1 MQKRHIPYN
10 IKRRIVIAIAIII
23 LGALYFF
30 RNLSDII
37 ITASA
42 ISLIVLFYLVDHM
55 FDLRFKTRHY
65 VFITAIAITGF
76 LLSPLYSIYPSYDK
90 WLHFI
95 QPILFSSIVFH
106 MTSSLNLKL
115 KWRLV
120 FTFFVVGGGIGLFEI
135 GEYTLDYFFDL
146 NLQGVFLKNLQ
157 NIEVILSVVQD
168 PIDDTMTD
176 MILGFISSFLYALTT
191 YIYLRNKAR

>member
-30 RNLSDII
+30 RNVSDVIL
-37 ITASA
+37 TASA
-42 ISLIVLFYLVDHM
+42 ISLIILFYLVDHM

-65 VFITAIAITGF
+65 GFITIIAITGF

-106 MTSSLNLKL
+106 MTGGLNLKL
-115 KWRLV
+115 RWRLV
-120 FTFFVVGGGIGLFEI
+120 FVFFIVGGGIGLFEI
-135 GEYTLDYFFDL
+135 GEYILDYFFNL

-157 NIEVILSVVQD
+157 DLEGVLSVFQD
-168 PIDDTMTD
+168 PLDDTMAD
-176 MILGFISSFLYALTT
+176 MILGFIGSCLYSLIT
-191 YIYLRNKAR
+191 YISLRNKMR